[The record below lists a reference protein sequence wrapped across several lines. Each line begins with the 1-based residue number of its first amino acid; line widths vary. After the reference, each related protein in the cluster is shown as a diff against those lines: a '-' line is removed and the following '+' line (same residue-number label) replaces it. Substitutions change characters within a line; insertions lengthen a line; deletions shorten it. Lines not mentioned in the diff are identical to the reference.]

1 MPEREL
7 LATAAAECHG
17 ITIRHATAAGVVD
30 ALRDVSMRIAPR
42 RLTVVAGPSGSGKST
57 LLRALAGLQPIDG
70 GRVVVDGH
78 DLAAV
83 GARGRRRLRRRS
95 IGIVLQ
101 NPGDNLVEYLSAIEQ
116 VRLAAR
122 LRGCDP
128 DEARGLLA
136 TVGLSDRA
144 DRYPAE
150 LSGGEQ
156 QRTAFAAAVV
166 GQPTL
171 LLADEPT
178 AQLDGHAAHDLV
190 DAVRNLVEHG
200 CTAVVASHDDTVIQ
214 AAHEVVW
221 LRDGQVVSG

>member
-1 MPEREL
+1 VPAPDV
-7 LATAAAECHG
+7 LARTAAECHDL
-17 ITIRHATAAGVVD
+17 TVRHATAAGIVD
-30 ALRDVSMRIAPR
+30 ALTDVSLTVAPH

-57 LLRALAGLQPIDG
+57 LLRVLAGLQPPSE
-70 GRVVVDGH
+70 GRVLVDGA
-78 DLAAV
+78 DLDAI

-116 VRLAAR
+116 VRLAAQ
-122 LRGCDP
+122 LRGSDRA
-128 DEARGLLA
+128 EAERLLA
-136 TVGLSDRA
+136 AVGLSDRA
-144 DRYPAE
+144 DRHPAE

-178 AQLDGHAAHDLV
+178 AQLDSRAAHDLV
-190 DAVRNLVEHG
+190 AAVRALVEQG
-200 CTAVVASHDDTVIQ
+200 CTALLASHDQTVIE
-214 AAHEVVW
+214 AADDVVW
-221 LRDGQVVSG
+221 LRDGRRVSA